1 MTREGFTYK
10 SSGVDIDAGNEA
22 VSRISRLV
30 SSTSRPGVMGGIGG
44 FGGLFSLEG
53 AGYGGPILVAGADGV
68 GTKLKIAF
76 AMDKHDTVGIDC
88 VAMCV
93 NDIAVQGAEPLFFL
107 DYLALGR
114 MEPQLVE
121 SVVSGVSEG
130 CKRAGCA
137 LLGGET
143 AELPGFYREGEYDLA
158 GFAVGAVRPGALP
171 DPSRVR
177 AGDVLLG
184 LGSTGLHSNGY
195 SLARKVLLES
205 AGLDLEG
212 VQEEL
217 GRSLGEELLEPTAI
231 YAKAVVSLRDSY
243 RLKGAA
249 HITGGGL
256 LENVPRCLPPGLGVI
271 IRRGSW
277 RVPPIFSL
285 IAELGRVEY
294 REMHRVFNM
303 GIGLVAVLPPDEV
316 QEALDDMKAQGH
328 DAFVIGE
335 VIPDAG
341 ERVVLA
347 REGS

>member
-1 MTREGFTYK
+1 M
-10 SSGVDIDAGNEA
+10 
-22 VSRISRLV
+22 
-30 SSTSRPGVMGGIGG
+30 
-44 FGGLFSLEG
+44 FSLEG

>member
-1 MTREGFTYK
+1 M
-10 SSGVDIDAGNEA
+10 
-22 VSRISRLV
+22 
-30 SSTSRPGVMGGIGG
+30 
-44 FGGLFSLEG
+44 
-53 AGYGGPILVAGADGV
+53 